1 MTGSDDA
8 AEASHSSEASMTTTP
23 PVPWPPGGGGYDNQM
38 SSWLSS
44 HSFVPVTTSN
54 SSPGPVS
61 TTTLIPSA
69 TFPIS
74 SILPTP
80 NANTGEQHH
89 GIGIGAVAGIAVGVL
104 ILAAAGICWIIWRC
118 CACCGRKRRRE
129 TREPHS
135 EVEQHLDT
143 NMLLRGGNRTLSATA
158 SPAAASPA
166 AASPASTTISMAAHS
181 VARPPSLDPNAPPP
195 SYDAIRHDAIV
206 PAHAH
211 HRIGGQGQGED
222 DEFNV
227 VADGKMPLS
236 EIPFEDVDIE
246 ALYRFES
253 NSAISSINA
262 SRDFAQNHRR
272 GGGNTIGHTNS

>member
-8 AEASHSSEASMTTTP
+8 SEGTHSSAASVTTTP
-23 PVPWPPGGGGYDNQM
+23 PVPWPPGGGGYDSQQL

-44 HSFVPVTTSN
+44 HPYGPQTTSD
-54 SSPGPVS
+54 SSPGSVI
-61 TTTLIPSA
+61 TTTLVPSG
-69 TFPIS
+69 IS
-74 SILPTP
+74 PSSSTLPTP

-104 ILAAAGICWIIWRC
+104 ILAAAGVCWVIWRC
-118 CACCGRKRRRE
+118 CACCGRNRRRE
-129 TREPHS
+129 AREPLS

-143 NMLLRGGNRTLSATA
+143 NMLLRGGNHSLS
-158 SPAAASPA
+158 

-195 SYDAIRHDAIV
+195 SYDAIRHDEIV

-211 HRIGGQGQGED
+211 HRIGGQGHGED

-262 SRDFAQNHRR
+262 SRDFAQNHRLA
-272 GGGNTIGHTNS
+272 GGNTIGHTNS